1 MPMSINL
8 LCTYMC
14 SECYPRLSAVLLF
27 TYKLQQGKS
36 TEHSN
41 LRHENERITD
51 QNIFF
56 GLMINMSYL
65 TEVIKGTWEKAEQ
78 VAKPTS
84 SNVDRSISADFQNK
98 LVINF

>member
-1 MPMSINL
+1 
-8 LCTYMC
+8 
-14 SECYPRLSAVLLF
+14 
-27 TYKLQQGKS
+27 
-36 TEHSN
+36 
-41 LRHENERITD
+41 
-51 QNIFF
+51 
-56 GLMINMSYL
+56 MINMSYL